1 MSGDFKRI
9 YSVKLGRFRAKMR
22 YPGENPI
29 KRGSLW
35 SEGFI
40 EVYGGCEKGRCHMA
54 KSVVKKAFVNTFPV
68 GNERG
73 FKQGQHL

>member
-9 YSVKLGRFRAKMR
+9 YCVKLGRFKVKMR

-40 EVYGGCEKGRCHMA
+40 EVYRGCEKGRCHMA
-54 KSVVKKAFVNTFPV
+54 KCVVKKAFVNEFPRR
-68 GNERG
+68 EREG
-73 FKQGQHL
+73 V